1 MGLLPMKKTLLA
13 VTISLSLFGLTACDS
28 ENTSKEHIPLELT
41 VAHINDTHAHLDPT
55 ENGLAIQPTGQQK
68 FEFFAKLGGYPRLK
82 FKLDELREQAGK
94 DGRHFLT
101 LFGGDAF
108 QGTLYFTQFRGEEES
123 RLLSEM
129 GIDAATLGNHEF
141 DLGNGPLNEYAAK
154 VNYPIVAANLV
165 KSSSSALKDNQ
176 NIHEYIIKEINGESV
191 GIFGLVLDNMHD
203 ISSPDK
209 DTLFQPMIASAQRT
223 VDALKKKGANKIIM
237 VTHIGLQSDQ
247 AVAKAVNGIDLIVG
261 GHSETF
267 LGDIDELKSIGYTAH
282 NQNPNDDNSYAQIV
296 TNPDG
301 GKTCIVQAGQW
312 TKGYGLVNV
321 SLSKEGAITKCEGR
335 NTLMSGDD
343 FTKSVQDPAK
353 PNDKNAKIKVP
364 LAGTEQTNVV
374 DFIAKAPII
383 EIVPENQTMRD
394 VINTE
399 YKPEVEALE
408 KQVIASVPTELKW
421 ARIPTSEGSDGA
433 SQITPLV
440 AEGLYWKLNQ
450 LADNGQQKMRVDFTL
465 QNAGGVRTNV
475 NAGNLTVGYVMG
487 TLLPFGNKIAVFN
500 IKGKD
505 VRDAIES
512 AVDYA
517 GASSGAFPYVGH
529 LSYTYDGKLAKGSR
543 LTKLEVMDA
552 NGQWAPLDDT
562 KIYRVGAN
570 TYIAAGKDG
579 YSGLLKRSELPLGG
593 DYIDSG
599 VGENEMFMDYVKD
612 KGSLTALPYPT
623 VTYYAAPKP

>member
-1 MGLLPMKKTLLA
+1 MKKTLLA
-13 VTISLSLFGLTACDS
+13 VTISLSLFGLTACNS

-123 RLLSEM
+123 RLLSDM

-141 DLGNGPLNEYAAK
+141 DLGNGPLNDYAAK

-209 DTLFQPMIASAQRT
+209 DTQFQPMIASAQRT

-261 GHSETF
+261 GHSQTF
-267 LGDIDELKSIGYTAH
+267 LGDMDELKSIGYTAH
-282 NQNPNDDNSYAQIV
+282 NQNPSDDNTYAQMV

-301 GKTCIVQAGQW
+301 GKTCIVQAGEW
-312 TKGYGLVNV
+312 AKGYGLVNV
-321 SLSKEGAITKCEGR
+321 SLSKEGTITKCEGR

-343 FTKSVQDPAK
+343 FTKSVPDPK
-353 PNDKNAKIKVP
+353 DSKKTIKVP
-364 LAGTEQTNVV
+364 LGGSEQTNVV
-374 DFIAKAPII
+374 DYIAKSPVI
-383 EIVPENQTMRD
+383 EIVPEDQTMRD
-394 VINTE
+394 VIDTE
-399 YKPEVEALE
+399 YKPAVAALE
-408 KQVIASVPTELKW
+408 AKVIADVPVKLPHVRVPTT
-421 ARIPTSEGSDGA
+421 PDGA
-433 SQITPLV
+433 GLIDPLV
-440 AEGLYWKLNQ
+440 AESLYWKLNQ
-450 LADNGQQKMRVDFTL
+450 LNTKVDFTI
-465 QNAGGVRTNV
+465 QNAGGVRADV
-475 NAGNLTVGYVMG
+475 NATPLTVGYVMG
-487 TLLPFGNKIAVFN
+487 TLLPFGNKIAAFN
-500 IKGKD
+500 LKGKD
-505 VRDAIES
+505 VRATLEY

-517 GASSGAFPYVGH
+517 IGHQTGIAASSGAFPYVGH

-543 LTKLEVMDA
+543 ITKLEVLDA
-552 NGQWAPLDDT
+552 NGQWAPLDDE
-562 KIYRVGAN
+562 KIYRVGSN

-579 YSGLLKRSELPLGG
+579 YNGLLKREELPNKG
-593 DYIDSG
+593 DYVDTG
-599 VGENEMFMDYVKD
+599 VGENEMFMEYAETQ
-612 KGSLTALPYPT
+612 GTLTALPYPT
-623 VTYYAAPKP
+623 VTYYKP

>member
-55 ENGLAIQPTGQQK
+55 ENALAIQPTGQQLFK
-68 FEFFAKLGGYPRLK
+68 FNAQLGGYPRLK
-82 FKLDELREQAGK
+82 FKLDELREQARK

-108 QGTLYFTQFRGEEES
+108 QGTLYFTKFEGEEES

-141 DLGNGPLNEYAAK
+141 DLGNTPLNNYATK

-165 KSSSSALKDNQ
+165 KSSSNVLKDNT
-176 NIHEYIIKEINGESV
+176 NIYEYIIKEINGESV

-209 DTLFQPMIASAQRT
+209 DTQFQPMIASAQRT
-223 VDALKKKGANKIIM
+223 VDTLKKKGVNKVIM
-237 VTHIGLQSDQ
+237 VTHIGLQNDH

-261 GHSETF
+261 GHSQTF
-267 LGDIDELKSIGYTAH
+267 LGDINEIKSIGYSQH
-282 NQNPNDDNSYAQIV
+282 NQNESDDNRYAQLV

-301 GKTCIVQAGQW
+301 GKTCIVQAGEW
-312 TKGYGLVNV
+312 AKGYGLVNV
-321 SLSKEGAITKCEGR
+321 SLTKEGTITKCEGR
-335 NTLMSGDD
+335 NTLMSADN
-343 FTKSVQDPAK
+343 FTKEVNK
-353 PNDKNAKIKVP
+353 KKVP
-364 LAGTEQTNVV
+364 VTDAEQTNVV
-374 DFIAKAPII
+374 DFFAKSPII
-383 EIVPENQTMRD
+383 EIVPENQAMRD

-399 YKPEVEALE
+399 YKPAVEALE
-408 KQVIASVPTELKW
+408 KQVIADVPTELKW

-475 NAGNLTVGYVMG
+475 NAGSLTVGYVMG

-517 GASSGAFPYVGH
+517 DSSSGAFPYVGH

-552 NGQWAPLDDT
+552 NGQWAPLDDA
-562 KIYRVGAN
+562 KIYRIGAN

-579 YSGLLKRSELPLGG
+579 YSGLLKRSELPLEG

-599 VGENEMFMDYVKD
+599 VGENEMFMDYAKD
-612 KGSLTALPYPT
+612 KGTLTALPYPT
-623 VTYYAAPKP
+623 VTYYKKP